1 MKFICGVDLGGTKLS
16 AALFDQMGILIGKE
30 ITHDHV
36 NETTDGIVGVI
47 ADLIKALLKNNNAR
61 LTDILGIG
69 VGLAGHILYRKG
81 IIITTSN
88 FKVTF
93 TNYPFVEKMELYFP
107 GVKILLDNDAN
118 VQALGEYMYG
128 AGKGYESMVFM
139 TVSTGVGA
147 GIVLNGKLLRGKN
160 GTAGEIGH
168 SIIEYK
174 SKYLCTCG
182 NYGCAMA
189 HSSGLFL
196 PELYKYKLES
206 GMTSSIGLTLDNI
219 SSFDGHFLEKGVNKG
234 DKISISIMNE
244 SADIIGASVFNIH
257 KMLDPDAVVLGG
269 GLMQLGDKY
278 MSRIKNQF
286 RFLMQEMMEDEMEIK
301 HSEIGA
307 DAGLLGAASLLLE

>member
-1 MKFICGVDLGGTKLS
+1 MKLICGVDLGGTKLS
-16 AALFDQMGILIGKE
+16 AALFDQMGVLIGKE

-36 NETTDGIVGVI
+36 NETTDGIIRVI
-47 ADLIKALLKNNNAR
+47 SELVQNLLKNNNV
-61 LTDILGIG
+61 LLPDIVGIG

-93 TNYPFVEKMELYFP
+93 TNYPFVEKMKTYFP

-118 VQALGEYMYG
+118 VQALGESMYG
-128 AGKGYESMVFM
+128 AGKGFESMVFM
-139 TVSTGVGA
+139 TISTGVGA

-174 SKYLCTCG
+174 SKYMCTCG

-196 PELYKYKLES
+196 PELYRYKLES
-206 GMTSSIGLTLDNI
+206 GMTSSIGLNLDNI
-219 SSFDGHFLEKGVNKG
+219 SSFDGHFLKKGVNEG
-234 DKISISIMNE
+234 DNISISIMNE
-244 SADIIGASVFNIH
+244 SADIIGTSVFNIH
-257 KMLDPDAVVLGG
+257 KILDPDAVVLGG
-269 GLMQLGDKY
+269 GLLQLGDKY

-286 RFLMQEMMEDEMEIK
+286 SFLMQDMMESEMEIK
-301 HSEIGA
+301 LSEIGA

>member
-1 MKFICGVDLGGTKLS
+1 MKLICGVDLGGTKLS
-16 AALFDQMGILIGKE
+16 AALFGQDGSLVGKE
-30 ITHDHV
+30 ITYDHV
-36 NETTDGIVGVI
+36 DKTTEGIVKVT
-47 ADLIKALLKNNNAR
+47 AKLVKTLLSNNNVGPS
-61 LTDILGIG
+61 DILGIG
-69 VGLAGHILYRKG
+69 VGLAAHIRFKKG
-81 IIITTSN
+81 IIITSSN

-93 TNYPFVEKMELYFP
+93 TNYPFVEKLQLYFP
-107 GVKILLDNDAN
+107 NVKILLDNDAN

-128 AGKGYESMVFM
+128 AGRGYESMVFV
-139 TVSTGVGA
+139 TISTGVGA

-174 SKYLCTCG
+174 SRYLCTCG

-189 HSSGLFL
+189 HSSGLFF
-196 PELYKYKLES
+196 PDLYRYKLET
-206 GMTSSIGLTLDNI
+206 GMKSSIGITDQNAA
-219 SSFDGHFLEKGVNKG
+219 SFDGHLLEKGVNEG
-234 DKISISIMNE
+234 DDISIGIMNE

-269 GLMQLGDKY
+269 GLMKLGDMY
-278 MSRIKNQF
+278 MSRIKSQF
-286 RFLMQEMMEDEMEIK
+286 KFLMQDMMEEEMEIK

>member
-1 MKFICGVDLGGTKLS
+1 MKLICGVDLGGTKLS
-16 AALFDQMGILIGKE
+16 AALFDQTGVLIGKE
-30 ITHDHV
+30 ITHNHI
-36 NETTDGIVGVI
+36 NETCDGIVRII
-47 ADLIKALLKNNNAR
+47 AELIKTLLKNNDAQLN
-61 LTDILGIG
+61 DILGIG

-93 TNYPFVEKMELYFP
+93 TNYPFVEKLETYFP

-128 AGKGYESMVFM
+128 AGKGFESMVFI

-196 PELYKYKLES
+196 PELYKHKLES
-206 GMTSSIGLTLDNI
+206 GMTSTIGLTIDNI
-219 SSFDGHFLEKGVNKG
+219 SSFDGHFLEKGVNKE
-234 DKISISIMNE
+234 DNISIEIMNE

-257 KMLDPDAVVLGG
+257 KMLDPDAVVIGG

-278 MSRIKNQF
+278 MSRIKNEF
-286 RFLMQEMMEDEMEIK
+286 NFLMQDMMEDEMVIK

>member
-1 MKFICGVDLGGTKLS
+1 MKLICGVDLGGTKLS
-16 AALFDQMGILIGKE
+16 AALFDQKGSLIGKE
-30 ITHDHV
+30 IIHKHV
-36 NETTDGIVGVI
+36 DETTDGIVRITAELV
-47 ADLIKALLKNNNAR
+47 KTLLTNNNVEFS
-61 LTDILGIG
+61 DILGIG
-69 VGLAGHILYRKG
+69 VGLAGHILYKKG

-93 TNYPFVEKMELYFP
+93 TNYPFVEKMQVHLP
-107 GVKILLDNDAN
+107 GVKVLLDNDAN

-128 AGKGYESMVFM
+128 AGRGYESMVFI

-168 SIIEYK
+168 SIIEYN
-174 SKYLCTCG
+174 SRYLCTCG

-206 GMTSSIGLTLDNI
+206 GMTSSIGLTVQNV
-219 SSFDGHFLEKGVNKG
+219 SSFDGYLLEKGINEG
-234 DKISISIMNE
+234 DEISIAIMNE

-269 GLMQLGDKY
+269 GLMQLGDRY

-286 RFLMQEMMEDEMEIK
+286 KFLMQDMMDDEMEIK
-301 HSEIGA
+301 LWEIGA